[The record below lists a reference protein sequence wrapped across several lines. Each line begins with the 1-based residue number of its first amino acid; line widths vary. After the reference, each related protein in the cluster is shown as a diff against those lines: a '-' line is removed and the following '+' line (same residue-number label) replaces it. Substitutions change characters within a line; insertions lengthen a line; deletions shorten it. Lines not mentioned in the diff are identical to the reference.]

1 MEIPIPVPQSEVNA
15 MDATALEN
23 IRVMS
28 EFPDVFPD
36 SLPGMPSERDI
47 EFSIELV
54 PGTAPIYKKA
64 YRIAGVELLEVKKQI
79 DELLEKG
86 FIRKSTSRWASPVLL
101 TEKKD
106 GTLRMCVDYRSLNAV
121 TVKNKYPLPRIE
133 DLFDQLNGACVFS
146 KIDLRSGYHQLR
158 IRPSDI
164 PKTAFISRYGLYQYT
179 VMSFGL
185 TNAPAFFMYMM
196 NSVFMEYLDKFVV
209 IFIDD
214 ILIYSKTEEKHEEHL
229 RLVLQKLREHKL
241 YAKFSKCDFWI
252 EEVKFLGHVISNG
265 GIAVDQS
272 KKILGDVRDIRSF
285 LGLAGYYRRF
295 IEGFSKIAKPMTALL
310 EKNIKFQ
317 WMSACQKAF
326 KELKKWLTTAP
337 VLTFPDMHKP
347 FSVWDVFLC
356 GKVIAYAS
364 RQLRDHEKNYP
375 TYDLGLAAVVHAL
388 KVWRHY
394 LFGQKCDIYIDH
406 KSLKYIFTQTEL
418 NMRQRRWLEL
428 IKDYDLKIHYHPG
441 KANVV
446 ADALSRKS
454 QISLLWARELPDELA
469 IEFDRLSLGFLNNT
483 EGVVSM
489 EFERTLEQEIRK
501 GQLNDEKIKKIKE
514 LIKLDKAPGF
524 RVDAD
529 GTVWHWDRI
538 CVPNVKTIRELI
550 LKEAHETAYSIHPGS
565 EKMYQDLKQKFW
577 WYGMKREVAEYVA
590 LCDRVKA
597 EHQKPAGLLQPLK
610 IPAWKWE
617 EISMDFIVG
626 LPRTQSGFDS
636 IWVVVD
642 RLTKVAHF
650 IPVRTTY
657 PGAKLAELYRSRIVC
672 LHGVL
677 KKIVSGHGTQF
688 TSHFW
693 KRLDESMDTKL
704 NFSSAYHP
712 QTDGQTEWTN
722 QILEDM
728 LRACAIQ
735 YGTSWDKSLPYAEF
749 SYNNSYQ
756 ASIKMSPFQA
766 LYGRR
771 CRTPLHW
778 DQPREKQL
786 FGPEIIENA
795 ERQVRMIRENLRI
808 AQTRQK
814 SYADYCRRDLEFAV
828 GDYVYLKVSPIRGL
842 CRLKVKGKLAPR
854 YIGPFKIIN
863 RKGEVAYQLELPDRL
878 SGVHDVFHV
887 SQLKKCL
894 RVPEEQLQVDDLNVQ
909 DDLTYTKHPIL
920 ETAERKTRN
929 RVIKMCKVKWSHHT
943 AEEATWEREDD
954 LRADYPEL
962 FASQS

>member
-1 MEIPIPVPQSEVNA
+1 MEVLIDPPQAGVNA
-15 MDATALEN
+15 IDATALEN
-23 IRVMS
+23 IRVVS

-36 SLPGMPSERDI
+36 SLPGMPPERDI

-64 YRIAGVELLEVKKQI
+64 YRISGVELLEVKKQI

-86 FIRKSTSRWASPVLL
+86 FIRKSTSPWASPVLL

-106 GTLRMCVDYRSLNAV
+106 GTLRMCVDYRGLNAV

-133 DLFDQLNGACVFS
+133 DLFDQLKGACVFS

-164 PKTAFISRYGLYQYT
+164 PKTAFISRYGLYEYT

-214 ILIYSKTEEKHEEHL
+214 ILIYSKTEEEHEEHL

-272 KKILGDVRDIRSF
+272 KVSEVQNWKIPEDVKGIRSF

-317 WMSACQKAF
+317 WTSACQKAF
-326 KELKKWLTTAP
+326 EELKKRLTTAP

-347 FSVWDVFLC
+347 FSVYCDASRLGLGCVLMQE

-375 TYDLGLAAVVHAL
+375 THDLELAAVVHAL
-388 KVWRHY
+388 K
-394 LFGQKCDIYIDH
+394 
-406 KSLKYIFTQTEL
+406 TEL

-428 IKDYDLKIHYHPG
+428 IKDYDLEIHYHPG
-441 KANVV
+441 A
-446 ADALSRKS
+446 
-454 QISLLWARELPDELA
+454 
-469 IEFDRLSLGFLNNT
+469 
-483 EGVVSM
+483 VSM
-489 EFERTLEQEIRK
+489 EFEPTLEQEIRN
-501 GQLNDEKIKKIKE
+501 GQLNDEKIKEIKE

-529 GTVWHWDRI
+529 GTVWHGDRI
-538 CVPNVKTIRELI
+538 CVPNIKSIRDLI

-590 LCDRVKA
+590 LCDVCQRVKA
-597 EHQKPAGLLQPLK
+597 EHQKPAGLLRPLK
-610 IPAWKWE
+610 IPEWKWE
-617 EISMDFIVG
+617 EIG
-626 LPRTQSGFDS
+626 
-636 IWVVVD
+636 
-642 RLTKVAHF
+642 
-650 IPVRTTY
+650 
-657 PGAKLAELYRSRIVC
+657 
-672 LHGVL
+672 
-677 KKIVSGHGTQF
+677 
-688 TSHFW
+688 
-693 KRLDESMDTKL
+693 
-704 NFSSAYHP
+704 
-712 QTDGQTEWTN
+712 
-722 QILEDM
+722 
-728 LRACAIQ
+728 
-735 YGTSWDKSLPYAEF
+735 
-749 SYNNSYQ
+749 
-756 ASIKMSPFQA
+756 
-766 LYGRR
+766 
-771 CRTPLHW
+771 
-778 DQPREKQL
+778 EKQL
-786 FGPEIIENA
+786 FGPGIIEDA

-814 SYADYCRRDLEFAV
+814 SYADNRRRDLGFAV

-842 CRLKVKGKLAPR
+842 RRFKVKGKLAPR
-854 YIGPFKIIN
+854 YIGPFKIID

-894 RVPEEQLQVDDLNVQ
+894 RVPEEQLQEDELNVQ
-909 DDLTYTKHPIL
+909 DDLTYTEYPVQIL
-920 ETAERKTRN
+920 ETAERTTRN